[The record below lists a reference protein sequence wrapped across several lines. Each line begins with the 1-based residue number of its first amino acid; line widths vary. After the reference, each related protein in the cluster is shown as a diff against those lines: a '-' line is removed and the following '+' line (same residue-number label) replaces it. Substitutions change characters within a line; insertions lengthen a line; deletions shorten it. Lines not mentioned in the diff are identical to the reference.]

1 MASGD
6 LMNERVQHILGVVL
20 EIPEGD
26 IDERLSAEQTT
37 NWDSIRHLDLV
48 MALEEAFGVSFS
60 SEELG
65 TLTSYRAIMEALG
78 QRGIA

>member
-1 MASGD
+1 
-6 LMNERVQHILGVVL
+6 MNERVRHILGVVL
-20 EIPEGD
+20 EIPEKE
-26 IDERLSAEQTT
+26 IDEGLSAEQTT

-65 TLTSYRAIMEALG
+65 ALTSYRAIVGALG

>member
-1 MASGD
+1 
-6 LMNERVQHILGVVL
+6 MNERVRHILAVVL
-20 EIPEGD
+20 EMPPHEV
-26 IDERLSAEQTT
+26 DERLSAEQAT

-65 TLTSYRAIMEALG
+65 MLTSYRAIVEALG
-78 QRGIA
+78 QRGVA

>member
-1 MASGD
+1 V
-6 LMNERVQHILGVVL
+6 NERVRHILAVVL
-20 EIPEGD
+20 DMPEHEV
-26 IDERLSAEQTT
+26 DERLSAEQTT

-65 TLTSYRAIMEALG
+65 VLTSYRAIVEALG

>member
-1 MASGD
+1 
-6 LMNERVQHILGVVL
+6 MNERVRHILAVVL
-20 EIPEGD
+20 DTPEHD
-26 IDERLSAEQTT
+26 VDERLSAEQTT
-37 NWDSIRHLDLV
+37 KWDSIRHLDLV

-65 TLTSYRAIMEALG
+65 ALTSYRAIVEALG

>member
-1 MASGD
+1 V
-6 LMNERVQHILGVVL
+6 NERIRHILAVVL
-20 EIPEGD
+20 EMPEHEV
-26 IDERLSAEQTT
+26 DERLSAEQTT

-65 TLTSYRAIMEALG
+65 TLTSYRAIVEALG
-78 QRGIA
+78 QRGVA

>member
-1 MASGD
+1 
-6 LMNERVQHILGVVL
+6 MNERVRHILAVVL
-20 EIPEGD
+20 EMPESE
-26 IDERLSAEQTT
+26 IDESLSAEQTA
-37 NWDSIRHLDLV
+37 NWDSMRHLDLV

-65 TLTSYRAIMEALG
+65 AVTSYRAIVEALG

>member
-1 MASGD
+1 
-6 LMNERVQHILGVVL
+6 MNERVRHILSVVL
-20 EIPEGD
+20 EIPEGE
-26 IDERLSAEQTT
+26 IDVGLSAEQTT
-37 NWDSIRHLDLV
+37 NWDSIRHLDLI

-65 TLTSYRAIMEALG
+65 ALTSYRAIVEALG